1 MRIIGAGLGSR
12 HDSSRQSAKPQIMT
26 KGLRSWRLRAGLID
40 WREALRDAVRLRPM
54 KVLSVLML
62 VAALLSAPWS
72 HLAAQGPAPAATSCT
87 SVTDPP
93 LVCGQQG
100 PEDLYALPGAQWVVA
115 SAYAGTGGITLVKVS
130 DRSSRPFYPSPSAKQ
145 QYDAMAYP
153 GCPGP
158 PTAASDAKF
167 TTHGL
172 WLEPGQGPNRRLF
185 VVGHGTR
192 ESVEVFTVDMRP
204 ATPALT
210 WIGCV
215 IAPEPVGLNSLR
227 GLPDGGFIATNFL
240 PRGVSDAERQKLFA
254 GEKNG
259 ELWEWHAAT
268 RWQKVPGSEA
278 SGANGVELSNDGQ
291 TLYVAAWGS
300 QSFIRLSRGRTPVER
315 QEIPLGFRVDNLHF
329 ARDGS
334 LLAAGQAG
342 TASEIVKIDPK
353 SLAVTKLVHR
363 PDDASFRGGTVA
375 AEVGDRL
382 WVGSFG
388 GDRIA
393 LIKP

>member
-1 MRIIGAGLGSR
+1 MKAL
-12 HDSSRQSAKPQIMT
+12 
-26 KGLRSWRLRAGLID
+26 LI
-40 WREALRDAVRLRPM
+40 LTI
-54 KVLSVLML
+54 
-62 VAALLSAPWS
+62 VAALLNAAG
-72 HLAAQGPAPAATSCT
+72 HVAAQGPAPAATPCT
-87 SVTDPP
+87 FVTDPP

-115 SAYAGTGGITLVKVS
+115 SAYAGTGGINLVKVS
-130 DRSSRPFYPSPSAKQ
+130 DRASTLLYPSPTAKH
-145 QYDAMAYP
+145 QYDARGYP

-158 PTAASDAKF
+158 PTTAADAKF

-172 WLEPGQGPNRRLF
+172 WLEPGQGQNRHLF

-192 ESVEVFTVDMRP
+192 ESVEVFTVDMRAP
-204 ATPALT
+204 TPVLT

-215 IAPEPVGLNSLR
+215 IAPDPIGLNSVR
-227 GLPDGGFIATNFL
+227 GLADGGFIATNYL
-240 PRGVSDAERQKLFA
+240 PRGVSAAEREKLFA

-268 RWQKVPGSEA
+268 GWQKVPGSEA
-278 SGANGVELSNDGQ
+278 SGANGVELSNDGK

-300 QSFIRLSRGRTPVER
+300 QSFIRMSRGRTPVER

-342 TASEIVKIDPK
+342 NASDVVKIDPK
-353 SLAVTKLVHR
+353 TLIVIKLVHR